1 MNIDQIAE
9 GYLIYIRNIR
19 RYSPNTIKSYKAD
32 LNEFIDFCK
41 KFDKLDV
48 MQINERFIKS
58 YLMNLSEKN
67 IEKISIVRKL
77 SSLRGLFRFAFK
89 ENIIKQNPTSQ
100 LRNPKTSKKLPEITS
115 AENILK
121 TFQLADEVEDNP
133 LLVRVIFELLYGCS
147 LRVSELCNLKVG
159 DINLDN
165 RSLRVLGK
173 GSKTRIVPIGEKSK
187 KNLADYLNSLVVKS
201 YSEPFL
207 RNKTGKKLYEKYIYR
222 IVNKYLSKVTDIKKK
237 SPHILRHSSATHM
250 LDSGADLTA
259 VKEILGHEN
268 LRTTQIYTHVS
279 IERLKQSYKK
289 SHPKS

>member
-1 MNIDQIAE
+1 MNIDQIVE
-9 GYLIYIRNIR
+9 GYLIYLRNIR

-32 LNEFIDFCK
+32 LYEFINYCK
-41 KFDKLDV
+41 ESDKNDV
-48 MQINERFIKS
+48 KLINERFIKS

-77 SSLRGLFRFAFK
+77 SSLRGLFRFAFR

-100 LRNPKTSKKLPEITS
+100 LRNPKTSQKLPEITS

-165 RSLRVLGK
+165 GSLRVLGK
-173 GSKTRIVPIGEKSK
+173 GSKTRIVPIGQKSI
-187 KNLADYLNSLVVKS
+187 KNLADYLNSFPTKS

-207 RNKTGKKLYEKYIYR
+207 KNKAGKKLYEKYIYR
-222 IVNKYLSKVTDIKKK
+222 VVNRYLSKVTDIKKK

>member
-32 LNEFIDFCK
+32 LNEFINYCK
-41 KFDKLDV
+41 ESDKNDV
-48 MQINERFIKS
+48 KLINERFIKS

-121 TFQLADEVEDNP
+121 TFQLADEIEDNP

-165 RSLRVLGK
+165 GVLKVLGK
-173 GSKTRIVPIGEKSK
+173 GAKTRIVPIGQKSK

-207 RNKTGKKLYEKYIYR
+207 RNKTGKKLYEKYVYR